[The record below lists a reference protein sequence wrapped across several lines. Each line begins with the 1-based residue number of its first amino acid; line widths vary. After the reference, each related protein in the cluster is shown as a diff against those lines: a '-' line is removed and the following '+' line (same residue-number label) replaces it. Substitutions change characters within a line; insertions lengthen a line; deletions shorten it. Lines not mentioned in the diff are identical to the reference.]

1 MNRFFGPAVVAL
13 VLTGSLI
20 VAAADW
26 PQWRGP
32 NRDGVSKETGLLQK
46 WPEAGPKLLWQ
57 SKDLGQG
64 YGSPSVVGDRL
75 YLVGSKGMDNEFV
88 QALNV
93 ADGKSVWTTKI
104 GKVGENRMANYPGAR
119 STPTMDGERIFALG
133 SDGDLAC
140 LETKTGKIVW
150 QKNLKTDFGGKT
162 GAWAYAESPLVDGDV
177 VVCTPGGAEATILAL
192 KKSTG
197 EVAWKF
203 ASPEA
208 DNASYA
214 SAIVVETDGL
224 KQYVQLLEKGLV
236 GLNAKTGEQLWRYTG
251 IITQPPGIPTP
262 VGRKDQ
268 VYGATAKG
276 GGGSVKLKR
285 SGNGIEAAEIYA
297 NAKLPTAIGGSV
309 EVNGYLYGTNSG
321 GLMCADYS
329 TGEVKWQA
337 RGVGIGSVC
346 YADGMLYVHAE
357 NPPGE
362 VALVE
367 ATPEEYRERGRFT
380 PPDGP
385 ESRVVDDGGKAKK
398 VGSGKTWA
406 YPTIADGKLY
416 IRDWDCL
423 WCYDVKGK

>member
-1 MNRFFGPAVVAL
+1 MTRCVVPVVACL
-13 VLTGSLI
+13 ILSGSLI

-26 PQWRGP
+26 AQWRGAK
-32 NRDGVSKETGLLQK
+32 RDGVSQETGLLQK
-46 WPEAGPKLLWQ
+46 WPEDGPKLLWQ
-57 SKDLGQG
+57 STDLGEG
-64 YGSPSVVGDRL
+64 YGSPAILGDRL
-75 YLVGSKGMDNEFV
+75 YVLGSKGMEDEFV
-88 QALNV
+88 QCLNV
-93 ADGKSVWTTKI
+93 ADGKTLWTTRI

-119 STPTMDGERIFALG
+119 TTPTVDAERIVALG

-140 LETKTGKIVW
+140 LETKTGKIIW

-162 GAWAYAESPLVDGDV
+162 GAWAYAESPLVDGET
-177 VVCTPGGAEATILAL
+177 VVCTPGGGDATVLAL

-197 EVAWKF
+197 EVLWKYV
-203 ASPEA
+203 SPDA

-236 GLNAKTGEQLWRYTG
+236 GLDAKSGTLLWRYTG

-262 VGRKDQ
+262 VGRKDY

-276 GGGSVKLKR
+276 GGGLVQLKR
-285 SGNGIEAAEIYA
+285 SGSGIEAAEIYA

-321 GLMCADYS
+321 GLMCADYA

-337 RGVGIGSVC
+337 RGVGVGSLC
-346 YADGMLYVHAE
+346 YADGRLYVHAE
-357 NPPGE
+357 NLPGE

-367 ATPEEYRERGRFT
+367 ATPEEYREHGRFT
-380 PPDGP
+380 PANGP
-385 ESRVVDDGGKAKK
+385 ESRQVNDGGKAKK

-406 YPTIADGKLY
+406 YPVIADGKLY
-416 IRDWDCL
+416 IRDWNCL
-423 WCYDVKGK
+423 WCYDIKAK